1 MMLGGGMVGGDP
13 SGGSPRTPRSKPRG
27 VRKKW
32 GFPFGGSK
40 SGSLKSIKSNKS
52 GNSNEGVGGSTDNL
66 TSTGQ
71 QETKD
76 HSRFGDLKV
85 FPKAKMA
92 SNRIERE

>member
-1 MMLGGGMVGGDP
+1 MVGGDP

-92 SNRIERE
+92 SNRIELE